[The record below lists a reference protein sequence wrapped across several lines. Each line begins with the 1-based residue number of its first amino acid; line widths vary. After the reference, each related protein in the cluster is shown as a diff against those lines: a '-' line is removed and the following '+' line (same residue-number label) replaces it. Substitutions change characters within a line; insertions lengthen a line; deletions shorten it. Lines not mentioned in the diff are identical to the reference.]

1 MTSLVLAS
9 SLSVNNHIN
18 SRLQAPWFGKTG
30 RHCDGL
36 KQSDKSL
43 SQDPRISRVNSIS
56 VKSKVRLENLF
67 RVLFQ
72 NFFTNFGRTLSKL
85 THNIIRKQGQVEQT
99 KQE

>member
-1 MTSLVLAS
+1 MTSLVLA
-9 SLSVNNHIN
+9 LSVDNNIN
-18 SRLQAPWFGKTG
+18 TGLQAPWFGKTG

-36 KQSDKSL
+36 KQSDKSV

-85 THNIIRKQGQVEQT
+85 THNIIRKPGQVQKT